1 MMWDSIQNLH
11 SILLSGNSQVQP
23 QASSKINPEI
33 SDVQL
38 EALKHYISKRV
49 NETEDLYE
57 SLVSDIAT
65 VHSDGSEFA
74 GH

>member
-11 SILLSGNSQVQP
+11 SIRHLRNSQAQP
-23 QASSKINPEI
+23 QASSKISPEI

-38 EALKHYISKRV
+38 EALRHYIRKRA
-49 NETEDLYE
+49 NETEGIYE
-57 SLVSDIAT
+57 SLVSNMGVD
-65 VHSDGSEFA
+65 SGKESEVA

>member
-38 EALKHYISKRV
+38 EALKHYISK
-49 NETEDLYE
+49 
-57 SLVSDIAT
+57 
-65 VHSDGSEFA
+65 G
-74 GH
+74 